1 MAHTLQLA
9 VHEAVLSQRSISD
22 CIAFGRKM
30 VGHFKHSQVAT
41 RALVDLQTKL
51 GMKPAR
57 LQQDVSTRWNSTFYM
72 LRSLLQQKRALA
84 AYGVDHSLPT
94 LNPMQWSLIEN
105 MLTILDP
112 CEQLTRD
119 ICKATSTTA
128 DVIPAVQAL
137 KRLLH
142 KTVATDH
149 GVKKTSKTTLLESI
163 NTRFNHVDDE
173 PLYFL
178 ATILDPRYK
187 DRYFTSATKQQAKK
201 LVLEK
206 MNTQQRQHTHVL
218 TDEPEAET
226 TESGNNS
233 LLDMYAEI
241 LEENTDSEVYSE
253 KGHIEMQATLP
264 LSSEEPAETPLE
276 YWRTNKTRFPDLAEL
291 ARKYLSAP
299 CTSVDSERLF
309 QLLRM

>member
-1 MAHTLQLA
+1 
-9 VHEAVLSQRSISD
+9 
-22 CIAFGRKM
+22 
-30 VGHFKHSQVAT
+30 
-41 RALVDLQTKL
+41 
-51 GMKPAR
+51 MKPAR

-149 GVKKTSKTTLLESI
+149 GVKTSKTTLLESI

-206 MNTQQRQHTHVL
+206 MNTQQQRQHTHVL

-241 LEENTDSEVYSE
+241 S
-253 KGHIEMQATLP
+253 G
-264 LSSEEPAETPLE
+264 
-276 YWRTNKTRFPDLAEL
+276 
-291 ARKYLSAP
+291 RKYRFR
-299 CTSVDSERLF
+299 SVL
-309 QLLRM
+309 

>member
-1 MAHTLQLA
+1 
-9 VHEAVLSQRSISD
+9 
-22 CIAFGRKM
+22 
-30 VGHFKHSQVAT
+30 
-41 RALVDLQTKL
+41 
-51 GMKPAR
+51 
-57 LQQDVSTRWNSTFYM
+57 
-72 LRSLLQQKRALA
+72 
-84 AYGVDHSLPT
+84 
-94 LNPMQWSLIEN
+94 

-142 KTVATDH
+142 KPVATDH
-149 GVKKTSKTTLLESI
+149 GVKTSKTTLLESI

-253 KGHIEMQATLP
+253 KGHIEMQFQTYLFEATLP

-309 QLLRM
+309 SAAANVMDEKRNRLTCENAEKLLFIKKNLTLVHPELKKD